1 MRHLEFDYV
10 PLFPPLTP
18 CHSQAVVSG
27 LDVQIL
33 LTAEQEATRSVTKQ
47 TIFRYDSV
55 QSQAICELYDICG
68 TNLKSVFTLQDIVY
82 AILCMRYCGATLG
95 MRYLDAISGMGP

>member
-1 MRHLEFDYV
+1 MRHLEFDCV
-10 PLFPPLTP
+10 PLFLPLTP

-47 TIFRYDSV
+47 TVSFGMIPYYLRLYANCTISV
-55 QSQAICELYDICG
+55 VPI
-68 TNLKSVFTLQDIVY
+68 
-82 AILCMRYCGATLG
+82 
-95 MRYLDAISGMGP
+95 